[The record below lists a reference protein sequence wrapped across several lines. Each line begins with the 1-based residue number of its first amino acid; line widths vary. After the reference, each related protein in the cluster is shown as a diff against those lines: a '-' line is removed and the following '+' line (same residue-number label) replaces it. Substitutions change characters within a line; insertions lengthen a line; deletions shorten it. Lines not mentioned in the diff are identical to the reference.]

1 MNEVETINNFMKQ
14 LPDIVNAFSSVKKLY
29 KKDVVKENGLDKKE
43 DMSGMTIEEKREFLE
58 KKYENYK
65 KFKKTSRRTLSV
77 ENNILNQWI
86 KWKKW
91 LMNLT
96 FFLKI
101 LKWLKKLMLA
111 MKTMWT

>member
-58 KKYENYK
+58 KKYYKLQEIQENIK
-65 KFKKTSRRTLSV
+65 KDVERRK
-77 ENNILNQWI
+77 Q
-86 KWKKW
+86 
-91 LMNLT
+91 
-96 FFLKI
+96 
-101 LKWLKKLMLA
+101 
-111 MKTMWT
+111 